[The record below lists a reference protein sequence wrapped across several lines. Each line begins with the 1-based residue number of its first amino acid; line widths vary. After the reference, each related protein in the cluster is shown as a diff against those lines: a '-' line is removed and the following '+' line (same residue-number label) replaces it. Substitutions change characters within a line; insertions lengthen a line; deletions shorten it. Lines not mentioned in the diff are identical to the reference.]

1 MAISLQRAAQLL
13 SYSESCIET
22 CKLMSWVSCTAG
34 DVLMGP
40 KILNQVSDA
49 YRKLR
54 FTVRFLLGNVHDFDP
69 ATNAVPYDAL
79 PATDRFLLATFGS
92 LLTTL
97 ASSYETYQFYRVY
110 QARLFAVHLSST
122 VPEDARFLQE
132 NLSCLVMGPC

>member
-1 MAISLQRAAQLL
+1 
-13 SYSESCIET
+13 
-22 CKLMSWVSCTAG
+22 
-34 DVLMGP
+34 MGP

-110 QARLFAVHLSST
+110 QARLLAFHVPSAILEDLITSSRHPVSPCHGLLLT
-122 VPEDARFLQE
+122 RF
-132 NLSCLVMGPC
+132 

>member
-1 MAISLQRAAQLL
+1 MAISLRGTAQLL
-13 SYSESCIET
+13 SHFETCIEA

-110 QARLFAVHLSST
+110 QARLPAVHVSSAT
-122 VPEDARFLQE
+122 LEDPRFLQV
-132 NLSCLVMGPC
+132 NLSCLAMGPC